1 MEHQT
6 HIWEVMVLLDYVT
19 LNLLA
24 VVAIPYFFCFYR
36 DLLLFIRQHS
46 L

>member
-6 HIWEVMVLLDYVT
+6 HNWEVMVLLDYVT

-24 VVAIPYFFCFYR
+24 VVAILY
-36 DLLLFIRQHS
+36 LFIFFY
-46 L
+46 